1 MNMSGATVMVFE
13 EYEMRKKFIARHS
26 WAGFVCAWVIPSEL
40 VRLFVG
46 RQAVVRRGILVRK
59 DEVDIFDPENSRWK
73 KLVQIRAVV
82 GDDFTKGQDKYGNQQ

>member
-26 WAGFVCAWVIPSEL
+26 WAGFVGAWVIPSEL

-59 DEVDIFDPENSRWK
+59 DEVDIFDPREFAMEEAGSDPCGGR
-73 KLVQIRAVV
+73 
-82 GDDFTKGQDKYGNQQ
+82 G